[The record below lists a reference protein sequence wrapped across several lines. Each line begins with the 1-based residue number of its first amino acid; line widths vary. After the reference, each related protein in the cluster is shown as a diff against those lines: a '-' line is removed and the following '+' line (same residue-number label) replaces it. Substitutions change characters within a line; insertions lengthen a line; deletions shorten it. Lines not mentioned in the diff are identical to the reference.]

1 MGRLLRDGIVDSAM
15 GVATERLP
23 DPVHTPRCTYC
34 GAVIGVYE
42 PLVRVLDDDVLT
54 TSRAAEPS
62 LSSASPGL
70 VYHAVCYELSRGRA
84 DT

>member
-1 MGRLLRDGIVDSAM
+1 MAFPEPLPERDTV
-15 GVATERLP
+15 
-23 DPVHTPRCTYC
+23 PRCTYC

-42 PLVRVLDDDVLT
+42 PMTQVLGNVAWT

-62 LSSASPGL
+62 LSGRSPGAL
-70 VYHAVCYELSRGRA
+70 YHAVCYELAVRGEDPDSSP